1 MSVKIKIPGFFK
13 NNLYLLVVAAWLIT
27 LSFIIDNY
35 WSSTSNIKAVQNKMS
50 NYVNDAETDFI
61 KTLYDS
67 SFRQHMERT
76 AMTEKKEALLQKKDY
91 FIYLYKKKLFSQP
104 SLQYWSSQ
112 TVLPDDGILASPQK
126 AGFAQLSNGFYVWNK
141 VANAKTFAIALIPV
155 KWNYIVTNEYLKND
169 FTNNPR
175 TGVFFDIFPGTGK
188 DGSIHSI
195 YKTALFYLVKKPATQ
210 HARDNLVSV
219 WFRIIAAF
227 LVLLFIHLYAKTI
240 ANKKRLL
247 TASLFLTATVLLLR
261 TISYLLPIPLNF
273 RQLELFDPTIYG
285 SGIIF
290 RSLGDLLINALL
302 FVWLVLFV
310 RVQMQEKNYRIHFT
324 DPRRKWLLLVV
335 VSIFLLLIGF
345 IAVNVIRSLVADSQ
359 ISFDVINFFSLSI
372 YSLIGFLILCCIS
385 IGYFFLVQ
393 LLLNLLEPFF
403 SLKNPIIF
411 LSLAIVGLILL
422 SLSSS
427 LVQGGVGLYTLIW
440 LLLFVFLMSSGYL
453 NLITTRIISSRLV
466 FWIFFFSISITS
478 VIVSENS
485 RKELAERYH
494 YAETMAAKTDPV
506 SESLLNSMLTDFR
519 LDFLSEN
526 FSRLQSPSSN
536 RMLKDSLI
544 NNNFSGYTNR
554 YDTKVL
560 TYNSIEAPLFNED
573 NISYNELNTIL
584 NTQSKP
590 TGVGGLYYYDEAYD
604 KFSYISKKIIKDT
617 SDNLLGTIFILVTPK
632 KIRNEKLYPE
642 LFSKGVDNAI
652 ENSSLYAFA
661 IYNKK
666 KLISSHN
673 DYPFSSTLP
682 GYNFS
687 GKEYLL
693 INKKGHDELWYKAG
707 ADKLIVIVKET
718 RRALQSI
725 TLFSYL
731 FCAFL
736 FVMALLW
743 FLTALI
749 NSKFS
754 WHKLKLHW
762 HLSIRNQ
769 IHGIIIF
776 ISAVSFI
783 VIGIATILFF
793 ISRYESNNQEK
804 LSRAIQIMKNQVSAS
819 LSNGWQMSGTLPVT
833 IGGITQTV
841 EASVLKIAEIH
852 GVDVNLYDLNGN
864 LRLASLPLPYTKG
877 IVSTKMEPM
886 AYFHLHNK
894 REIQYFQ
901 KEKIGNLEF
910 VSSYVPVFDANGNT
924 AAYLN
929 IPYFTSE
936 SKLQQEIA
944 NFLVT
949 IINLNAF
956 IFLIAGIVALFIAN
970 RITHSFAVIGD
981 KMKDINLGKVND
993 AIVWKG
999 NDEIGSLVNEY
1010 NKMLAKLD
1018 ESAAALAKTE
1028 REGAWREMAKQVAH
1042 EIKNPLTPMK
1052 LSMQFLQRSIENN
1065 APGVKELATSVAN
1078 TLVEQI
1084 DHLSNI
1090 ASEFSQFANIE
1101 NARKESLDL
1110 IESLQSIK
1118 MLYDSNEKIFM
1129 QWKLLNDPI
1138 ELFADK
1144 THINRLFTNLIQNAL
1159 QSVKNGTMP
1168 QVQVST
1174 MLQGQTVLVKITD
1187 NGDGIPEN
1195 IQEKIFTPNFTTKTS
1210 GTGLGLAM
1218 CKRITEQMNGQIWFE
1233 TAEGEGTSFFVRLP
1247 IVEDAIQ

>member
-1 MSVKIKIPGFFK
+1 
-13 NNLYLLVVAAWLIT
+13 
-27 LSFIIDNY
+27 
-35 WSSTSNIKAVQNKMS
+35 
-50 NYVNDAETDFI
+50 
-61 KTLYDS
+61 
-67 SFRQHMERT
+67 
-76 AMTEKKEALLQKKDY
+76 
-91 FIYLYKKKLFSQP
+91 
-104 SLQYWSSQ
+104 
-112 TVLPDDGILASPQK
+112 
-126 AGFAQLSNGFYVWNK
+126 
-141 VANAKTFAIALIPV
+141 
-155 KWNYIVTNEYLKND
+155 
-169 FTNNPR
+169 
-175 TGVFFDIFPGTGK
+175 
-188 DGSIHSI
+188 
-195 YKTALFYLVKKPATQ
+195 
-210 HARDNLVSV
+210 
-219 WFRIIAAF
+219 
-227 LVLLFIHLYAKTI
+227 
-240 ANKKRLL
+240 
-247 TASLFLTATVLLLR
+247 
-261 TISYLLPIPLNF
+261 
-273 RQLELFDPTIYG
+273 
-285 SGIIF
+285 
-290 RSLGDLLINALL
+290 
-302 FVWLVLFV
+302 
-310 RVQMQEKNYRIHFT
+310 
-324 DPRRKWLLLVV
+324 
-335 VSIFLLLIGF
+335 
-345 IAVNVIRSLVADSQ
+345 
-359 ISFDVINFFSLSI
+359 
-372 YSLIGFLILCCIS
+372 
-385 IGYFFLVQ
+385 
-393 LLLNLLEPFF
+393 
-403 SLKNPIIF
+403 
-411 LSLAIVGLILL
+411 
-422 SLSSS
+422 
-427 LVQGGVGLYTLIW
+427 
-440 LLLFVFLMSSGYL
+440 
-453 NLITTRIISSRLV
+453 
-466 FWIFFFSISITS
+466 
-478 VIVSENS
+478 
-485 RKELAERYH
+485 
-494 YAETMAAKTDPV
+494 
-506 SESLLNSMLTDFR
+506 
-519 LDFLSEN
+519 
-526 FSRLQSPSSN
+526 
-536 RMLKDSLI
+536 
-544 NNNFSGYTNR
+544 
-554 YDTKVL
+554 
-560 TYNSIEAPLFNED
+560 
-573 NISYNELNTIL
+573 
-584 NTQSKP
+584 
-590 TGVGGLYYYDEAYD
+590 
-604 KFSYISKKIIKDT
+604 
-617 SDNLLGTIFILVTPK
+617 
-632 KIRNEKLYPE
+632 

>member
-1 MSVKIKIPGFFK
+1 
-13 NNLYLLVVAAWLIT
+13 
-27 LSFIIDNY
+27 
-35 WSSTSNIKAVQNKMS
+35 
-50 NYVNDAETDFI
+50 
-61 KTLYDS
+61 
-67 SFRQHMERT
+67 
-76 AMTEKKEALLQKKDY
+76 
-91 FIYLYKKKLFSQP
+91 
-104 SLQYWSSQ
+104 
-112 TVLPDDGILASPQK
+112 
-126 AGFAQLSNGFYVWNK
+126 
-141 VANAKTFAIALIPV
+141 
-155 KWNYIVTNEYLKND
+155 
-169 FTNNPR
+169 
-175 TGVFFDIFPGTGK
+175 
-188 DGSIHSI
+188 
-195 YKTALFYLVKKPATQ
+195 
-210 HARDNLVSV
+210 
-219 WFRIIAAF
+219 
-227 LVLLFIHLYAKTI
+227 
-240 ANKKRLL
+240 
-247 TASLFLTATVLLLR
+247 
-261 TISYLLPIPLNF
+261 
-273 RQLELFDPTIYG
+273 
-285 SGIIF
+285 
-290 RSLGDLLINALL
+290 
-302 FVWLVLFV
+302 
-310 RVQMQEKNYRIHFT
+310 
-324 DPRRKWLLLVV
+324 
-335 VSIFLLLIGF
+335 
-345 IAVNVIRSLVADSQ
+345 
-359 ISFDVINFFSLSI
+359 
-372 YSLIGFLILCCIS
+372 
-385 IGYFFLVQ
+385 
-393 LLLNLLEPFF
+393 
-403 SLKNPIIF
+403 
-411 LSLAIVGLILL
+411 
-422 SLSSS
+422 
-427 LVQGGVGLYTLIW
+427 
-440 LLLFVFLMSSGYL
+440 
-453 NLITTRIISSRLV
+453 
-466 FWIFFFSISITS
+466 
-478 VIVSENS
+478 
-485 RKELAERYH
+485 
-494 YAETMAAKTDPV
+494 
-506 SESLLNSMLTDFR
+506 
-519 LDFLSEN
+519 
-526 FSRLQSPSSN
+526 
-536 RMLKDSLI
+536 
-544 NNNFSGYTNR
+544 
-554 YDTKVL
+554 
-560 TYNSIEAPLFNED
+560 
-573 NISYNELNTIL
+573 
-584 NTQSKP
+584 
-590 TGVGGLYYYDEAYD
+590 
-604 KFSYISKKIIKDT
+604 
-617 SDNLLGTIFILVTPK
+617 
-632 KIRNEKLYPE
+632 
-642 LFSKGVDNAI
+642 
-652 ENSSLYAFA
+652 
-661 IYNKK
+661 
-666 KLISSHN
+666 
-673 DYPFSSTLP
+673 
-682 GYNFS
+682 
-687 GKEYLL
+687 
-693 INKKGHDELWYKAG
+693 
-707 ADKLIVIVKET
+707 
-718 RRALQSI
+718 
-725 TLFSYL
+725 
-731 FCAFL
+731 
-736 FVMALLW
+736 MALLW

>member
-1 MSVKIKIPGFFK
+1 LSIKFKIPGFFK
-13 NNLYLLVVAAWLIT
+13 YNLYLLVAAAWLIT
-27 LSFIIDNY
+27 LSFIINNY
-35 WSSTSNIKAVQNKMS
+35 WSSTSNIKAVQKKMN
-50 NYVNDAETDFI
+50 NYVKDAENDFVKI
-61 KTLYDS
+61 LNDS
-67 SFRQHMERT
+67 SFLKHMQRA
-76 AMTEKKEALLQKKDY
+76 AMSGKKERLLQKKDY
-91 FIYLYKKKLFSQP
+91 FIYLYQGKSLSQP
-104 SLQYWSSQ
+104 SLQYWSTQ
-112 TVLPDDGILASPQK
+112 TVLPDEGILASPHK

-141 VANAKTFAIALIPV
+141 VVNSNKFAIALIPI

-175 TGVFFDIFPGTGK
+175 TGVFFDIFPGTSAAGN
-188 DGSIHSI
+188 INSI
-195 YKTALFYLVKKPATQ
+195 YKEPLFYLVKKPSTLLAK
-210 HARDNLVSV
+210 DNVISV
-219 WFRIIAAF
+219 WFRVMAAF
-227 LVLLFIHLYAKTI
+227 LVLLFIHLYAKAI
-240 ANKKRLL
+240 VHKKRLL
-247 TASLFLTATVLLLR
+247 TATLFLTGTVILLR
-261 TISYLLPIPLNF
+261 AISYVLPIPLNF

-290 RSLGDLLINALL
+290 RSLGDLLVNAIL
-302 FVWLVLFV
+302 FLWLVIFV
-310 RVQMQEKNYRIHFT
+310 RLQMQRKNYRLHFT
-324 DPRRKWLLLVV
+324 DPRHKWILLAVVSFALLV
-335 VSIFLLLIGF
+335 SGF
-345 IAVNVIRSLVADSQ
+345 VAVNVIRSLVADSQ

-372 YSLIGFLILCCIS
+372 YSVIGFVILCCIA
-385 IGYFFLVQ
+385 IGYFFLAQ
-393 LLLNLLEPFF
+393 LLLHFLDPFF
-403 SLKNPIIF
+403 PEKWPIF
-411 LSLAIVGLILL
+411 YLSLAICGLLILSVS
-422 SLSSS
+422 SL
-427 LVQGGVGLYTLIW
+427 LVQGGMGLFTLLW
-440 LLLFVFLMSSGYL
+440 VLLFVFLLNSGYL

-466 FWIFFFSISITS
+466 FWIFFFSISITA

-485 RKELAERYH
+485 RKELDERYH
-494 YAETMAAKTDPV
+494 YAETMATKTDPV
-506 SESLLNSMLTDFR
+506 SESLLNSMLSDFR

-526 FSRLQSPSSN
+526 FSRLQHPQSN
-536 RMLKDSLI
+536 RTLKDSLI

-560 TYNSIEAPLFNED
+560 TYNDAEAPLYNED

-604 KFSYISKKIIKDT
+604 KFSYISKKEIKDT
-617 SDNLLGTIFILVTPK
+617 LDNLMGTIFILVTPK

-642 LFSKGVDNAI
+642 LFSKGIDNAI

-666 KLISSHN
+666 KLITSHN
-673 DYPFSSTLP
+673 DYPFSSALP
-682 GYNFS
+682 DYNFL

-693 INKKGHDELWYKAG
+693 VNKNGHDELWYKAG
-707 ADKLIVIVKET
+707 PDKLIVIVKET

-725 TLFSYL
+725 TLFSYF

-743 FLTALI
+743 FLTALV

-754 WHKLKLHW
+754 WHKLRQYW

-776 ISAVSFI
+776 ISTVSFI

-804 LSRAIQIMKNQVSAS
+804 LSRAIQIMKNQVTTS
-819 LSNGWQMSGTLPVT
+819 LSNGWQMSNTLPVT
-833 IGGITQTV
+833 AGGTTQTL
-841 EASVLKIAEIH
+841 EADVMKIAEIH
-852 GVDVNLYDLNGN
+852 GVDVNLYDLKGN
-864 LRLASLPLPYTKG
+864 LRLASLPLPYIKG
-877 IVSTKMEPM
+877 IVSTKMEPL
-886 AYFHLHNK
+886 AYYHLNDK

-901 KEKIGNLEF
+901 KEKIGNLAF

-924 AAYLN
+924 SAYLN

-993 AIVWKG
+993 AIVWTG

-1010 NKMLAKLD
+1010 NKMLSKLD
-1018 ESAAALAKTE
+1018 ESAVALAKTE

-1065 APGVKELATSVAN
+1065 SPDVKELTASVAN

-1101 NARKESLDL
+1101 NARKERLDL
-1110 IESLQSIK
+1110 TESLQSIRR
-1118 MLYDSNEKIFM
+1118 LHEGNEKIFM
-1129 QWKLLNDPI
+1129 QWQLSDEAI
-1138 ELFADK
+1138 ELHADK

-1159 QSVKNGTMP
+1159 QSVPEGKMP

-1174 MLQGQTVLVKITD
+1174 ALQNEQVLVKITD

-1218 CKRITEQMNGQIWFE
+1218 CKRITEQMGGQIWFE
-1233 TAEGEGTSFFVRLP
+1233 TTEGSGTSFFVKLP
-1247 IVEDAIQ
+1247 FLGKEE

>member
-1 MSVKIKIPGFFK
+1 
-13 NNLYLLVVAAWLIT
+13 
-27 LSFIIDNY
+27 
-35 WSSTSNIKAVQNKMS
+35 
-50 NYVNDAETDFI
+50 
-61 KTLYDS
+61 
-67 SFRQHMERT
+67 
-76 AMTEKKEALLQKKDY
+76 
-91 FIYLYKKKLFSQP
+91 
-104 SLQYWSSQ
+104 
-112 TVLPDDGILASPQK
+112 
-126 AGFAQLSNGFYVWNK
+126 
-141 VANAKTFAIALIPV
+141 
-155 KWNYIVTNEYLKND
+155 
-169 FTNNPR
+169 
-175 TGVFFDIFPGTGK
+175 
-188 DGSIHSI
+188 
-195 YKTALFYLVKKPATQ
+195 
-210 HARDNLVSV
+210 
-219 WFRIIAAF
+219 
-227 LVLLFIHLYAKTI
+227 
-240 ANKKRLL
+240 
-247 TASLFLTATVLLLR
+247 
-261 TISYLLPIPLNF
+261 
-273 RQLELFDPTIYG
+273 
-285 SGIIF
+285 
-290 RSLGDLLINALL
+290 
-302 FVWLVLFV
+302 
-310 RVQMQEKNYRIHFT
+310 
-324 DPRRKWLLLVV
+324 
-335 VSIFLLLIGF
+335 
-345 IAVNVIRSLVADSQ
+345 
-359 ISFDVINFFSLSI
+359 
-372 YSLIGFLILCCIS
+372 
-385 IGYFFLVQ
+385 
-393 LLLNLLEPFF
+393 
-403 SLKNPIIF
+403 
-411 LSLAIVGLILL
+411 
-422 SLSSS
+422 
-427 LVQGGVGLYTLIW
+427 
-440 LLLFVFLMSSGYL
+440 
-453 NLITTRIISSRLV
+453 
-466 FWIFFFSISITS
+466 
-478 VIVSENS
+478 
-485 RKELAERYH
+485 
-494 YAETMAAKTDPV
+494 
-506 SESLLNSMLTDFR
+506 
-519 LDFLSEN
+519 
-526 FSRLQSPSSN
+526 
-536 RMLKDSLI
+536 
-544 NNNFSGYTNR
+544 
-554 YDTKVL
+554 
-560 TYNSIEAPLFNED
+560 
-573 NISYNELNTIL
+573 
-584 NTQSKP
+584 
-590 TGVGGLYYYDEAYD
+590 
-604 KFSYISKKIIKDT
+604 
-617 SDNLLGTIFILVTPK
+617 
-632 KIRNEKLYPE
+632 
-642 LFSKGVDNAI
+642 
-652 ENSSLYAFA
+652 
-661 IYNKK
+661 
-666 KLISSHN
+666 
-673 DYPFSSTLP
+673 
-682 GYNFS
+682 
-687 GKEYLL
+687 
-693 INKKGHDELWYKAG
+693 
-707 ADKLIVIVKET
+707 
-718 RRALQSI
+718 
-725 TLFSYL
+725 
-731 FCAFL
+731 
-736 FVMALLW
+736 
-743 FLTALI
+743 
-749 NSKFS
+749 
-754 WHKLKLHW
+754 
-762 HLSIRNQ
+762 
-769 IHGIIIF
+769 
-776 ISAVSFI
+776 
-783 VIGIATILFF
+783 
-793 ISRYESNNQEK
+793 
-804 LSRAIQIMKNQVSAS
+804 MKNQVSGS
-819 LSNGWQMSGTLPVT
+819 LSNGWQMSETLPVT
-833 IGGITQTV
+833 VGGITQTV

-1018 ESAAALAKTE
+1018 ESAASLAKTE

-1247 IVEDAIQ
+1247 IVEDSIQ